1 MFYEVIPIR
10 VFRSGSGTLTYSS
23 DLKLKPGHIVEIPLG
38 KNKTYGIILKKVSSV
53 DFPTKPITRLL
64 YDTPL
69 PSHILK
75 SISWLSSYYLTP
87 LPLVAKLFLPQGLGK
102 KRRIASKSAISNGL
116 RGVTVVSLS
125 EQTEFCMHSS
135 DNGSVFASS
144 ARNDGPERSIC
155 IQNSCLSDQASNDNI
170 LLSPAQKQALK
181 SLETASTPT
190 RLLHGVTGSGKTNIY
205 LKLAEKA
212 LKAQKS
218 TILLVPEIAL
228 TSQLVQ
234 VFKQTFSTNIC
245 LIHSKQTEAER
256 HIIWESILNST
267 TPQIIIGPRSALLS
281 PIRDLGLIIIDE
293 AHESTYFQENTP
305 KYSALRLASFM
316 AKSAKIPCIL
326 GTATPLATDYY
337 LAESRD
343 ALTSLNS
350 KAKTSAKPPKFH
362 VISLKDGNNFTKNRY
377 FSDALLKN
385 IEENLKN
392 HHQTLI
398 FHNRRGSAPLT
409 ICESCGWQALCPNCF
424 LPLTLHSDSY
434 TLICHTCGH
443 TSKVPSACPE
453 CHHPSIMHK
462 GFGTKLLESELK
474 KLFSTAK
481 IIRFDADNAKSDT
494 LDSKFTEVKNGD
506 YDIIVGTQ
514 TIAKGLDLPLL
525 ATVGIVQADSGLSLP
540 DYSAEEKTFHLLTQ
554 VIGRVG
560 RGHLDAADV
569 FVQTYQPD
577 HPVIISALKNDYLSF
592 YKHILH
598 QRQLGHFPPFYYLA
612 KVSVTYKTEAT
623 TIKYAKILFNALKNS
638 PVKNLIVSKP
648 TPAFHEH
655 TSLGY
660 TWQVVIRSRS
670 RSSLLEALDP
680 LKNNA
685 KVHFS
690 IDPPSLL

>member
-10 VFRSGSGTLTYSS
+10 VFRAGSGVLTYSS

-38 KNKTYGIILKKVSSV
+38 RGKTYGIIFKKVASV

-69 PSHILK
+69 PSHVLK
-75 SISWLSSYYLTP
+75 SIPWLSSYYLTP

-102 KRRIASKSAISNGL
+102 KRRIASKSAISNG
-116 RGVTVVSLS
+116 
-125 EQTEFCMHSS
+125 
-135 DNGSVFASS
+135 
-144 ARNDGPERSIC
+144 PERSIC

-170 LLSPAQKQALK
+170 PLNPAQKQALRA
-181 SLETASTPT
+181 LQTASTPT

-205 LKLAEKA
+205 LKLAENA
-212 LKAQKS
+212 LQAQKS

-234 VFKQTFSTNIC
+234 VFKHIFRTNIC

-256 HIIWESILNST
+256 HLIWESILNST

-281 PIRDLGLIIIDE
+281 PAHNLGLIIIDE

-316 AKSAKIPCIL
+316 AHTAKIPCIL
-326 GTATPLATDYY
+326 GTATPLTADYY
-337 LAESRD
+337 LAKSKN
-343 ALTSLNS
+343 ALIPLDK
-350 KAKTSAKPPKFH
+350 KAKSTAKPPKFH
-362 VISLKDGNNFTKNRY
+362 VISLREDNNFTKNRY
-377 FSDALLKN
+377 FSDALLEN
-385 IEENLKN
+385 ITSNLKN

-409 ICESCGWQALCPNCF
+409 ICENCGWQALCPNCF

-434 TLICHTCGH
+434 NLICHTCGH
-443 TSKVPSACPE
+443 TSKVPSACPD
-453 CHHPSIMHK
+453 CHHPSIIHK
-462 GFGTKLLESELK
+462 GFGTKLLETELK
-474 KLFSTAK
+474 KLFPTAK
-481 IIRFDADNAKSDT
+481 IIRFDADNAKAET
-494 LDSKFTEVKNGD
+494 LDAKFTEVKNGD

-525 ATVGIVQADSGLSLP
+525 ATVGIVQADAGLSLP

-577 HPVIISALKNDYLSF
+577 HPIITSALKNDYISF
-592 YKHILH
+592 YNHTLH
-598 QRQLGHFPPFYYLA
+598 QRKLGHFPPFYYLA

-623 TIKYAKILFNALKNS
+623 TIKYIKKLYSTLSNTPDKSFI
-638 PVKNLIVSKP
+638 ISKP

-660 TWQVVIRSRS
+660 TWQITLRSRS
-670 RSSLLEALDP
+670 RATLLEI
-680 LKNNA
+680 LKSLETDST
-685 KVHFS
+685 KYHFS
-690 IDPPSLL
+690 IDPPTLL